1 MQKSDAYLN
10 NINTGAELKIKQK
23 TKKRFLFSMSY
34 QVRCPTP
41 GHLVGSEAACL
52 VPVRTARRK
61 RTESKYELRRKYPH
75 FSCASGQ
82 KWTSVKLG

>member
-1 MQKSDAYLN
+1 MQKSAAYPN
-10 NINTGAELKIKQK
+10 NIKAGAELKILKI
-23 TKKRFLFSMSY
+23 RFLFFMPY

-41 GHLVGSEAACL
+41 GHLVESEAACL
-52 VPVRTARRK
+52 VPVRTAQRK
-61 RTESKYELRRKYPH
+61 KTESKDELKRKYPH